1 MNDFKDRIEKVFD
14 ELKTER
20 DDLRVRLHLVKLES
34 SEEWLKIEHKLVKLE
49 SKARELG
56 SATAEASGDMAV
68 AAQLLAEEIRDGKIV
83 EQEFNEAHAKRMSQM
98 AAEGRQ
104 MKHVGEMPGFSDID
118 TNDDGVISEEEFA
131 AHQAEHRAQM
141 QQQKK

>member
-1 MNDFKDRIEKVFD
+1 MEYNMNDFKDRIEKVFD

-56 SATAEASGDMAV
+56 SATAEASG
-68 AAQLLAEEIRDGKIV
+68 E
-83 EQEFNEAHAKRMSQM
+83 MS
-98 AAEGRQ
+98 
-104 MKHVGEMPGFSDID
+104 GFSDID